1 MWVEPGCARRTGAIG
16 CFFMMAAGLLCFCG
30 AVQDRQYGSTKA
42 CNSKYCAIILYL
54 VHDVREIAII
64 YGQKSGARRSTCMF
78 SGGLGLGLAQGR
90 VRFAILYCE
99 RDNKDELRLAPTT
112 TTTCARADSTHPAL
126 LLWRA
131 ARMISECS
139 Y

>member
-1 MWVEPGCARRTGAIG
+1 MTSERSLLYTAKRAVLIEARACSVADSDWGSRKAACA
-16 CFFMMAAGLLCFCG
+16 
-30 AVQDRQYGSTKA
+30 S
-42 CNSKYCAIILYL
+42 
-54 VHDVREIAII
+54 
-64 YGQKSGARRSTCMF
+64 
-78 SGGLGLGLAQGR
+78 
-90 VRFAILYCE
+90 LYCE
-99 RDNKDELRLAPTT
+99 RDNKDELKLAPTT